1 MDEHPLA
8 WSPSG
13 QRRETNRL
21 TAGTAVASVLGLLTR
36 VWWPAAW
43 SYSHADG
50 HRETGVRAHADR
62 YGDSRA
68 VLART
73 FQHPSE
79 APSRIRGNWNQQM
92 AILELLPK
100 VAPGLSA

>member
-1 MDEHPLA
+1 MSSSQTAGPAGFPSVEGSGQRPLA
-8 WSPSG
+8 WFPSG
-13 QRRETNRL
+13 QRRESGSAHGRYTLSPLRW
-21 TAGTAVASVLGLLTR
+21 VLLTR

-68 VLART
+68 VL
-73 FQHPSE
+73 S
-79 APSRIRGNWNQQM
+79 
-92 AILELLPK
+92 
-100 VAPGLSA
+100 